1 MTRVDEL
8 IAAARTLPPHE
19 RLQLIAAVVESLDA
33 LGAPPPL
40 SRVRTARERLQPV
53 TDIGDLKAGFWPE
66 DETADAF
73 IAFVRHD
80 REAR

>member
-8 IAAARTLPPHE
+8 IAAACRLPPHE

-33 LGAPPPL
+33 SAAPPPL
-40 SRVRTARERLQPV
+40 SRDRAAGGRPQPV
-53 TDIGDLKAGFWPE
+53 TDIDDLKADFWPE

-80 REAR
+80 RDAR